1 METPNRIVIGITGAS
16 GSIYAHRLVK
26 QLLETKAEIH
36 MVASSAGRQVIQ
48 QEIPQLAGSSEQ
60 IFADLPNSGSLH
72 TYNEK
77 DFFAPYCS
85 GSFRFRAMVIVP
97 ASMGT
102 IGAIASG
109 YVYNGI
115 HRAADVTLKEKRSL
129 IVVPRET
136 PLSTIHLKNLSV
148 LAEAGA
154 VILPPM
160 PAFYNHPKTLDDHI
174 DFVVCRILDQLGVD
188 NSLSPR
194 WKES

>member
-60 IFADLPNSGSLH
+60 IFADLPNSDSLH